1 MRFVKGL
8 LYVCITLIVLV
19 AASVTYITQVLDPND
34 LKPTIAKAAAA
45 QQIDLTIDGPIEWSF
60 YPWLGLS
67 AEQISA
73 SSAHGELTADRL
85 EATVS
90 LLSILADTL
99 VIDRLT
105 AIAPVITGSGQPFP
119 VAPDNTSGQV
129 NAQPPVLVRSIAVT
143 DGLIRGL
150 PNQIELHQLNITLE
164 TLSPDTASRLEFET
178 MIQQDELRVPVELS
192 ADITPTTQFDS
203 LTAQNIELASRSL
216 NASFDGFISFALSGS
231 AAAEGTLSVSEFSPR
246 QWLKSANLPILKTDS
261 LTALDRLRVDT
272 DLKLSED
279 QISLRPLNLTLDQ
292 TTFAGA
298 LDINL
303 RPVSIQLSGQMDQF
317 TVDDYL
323 QSAHTSGGEINT
335 TASPEPLLLPGSY
348 QLEVGRL
355 TIRDIPMNNFQLDVG
370 IQADELTLSRL
381 QTEVFDGT
389 LTASGNHLLVPQI
402 SNLNGTLEGLEINRM
417 PLTDAMKELSGT
429 LSGAFDLRTAGQ
441 TVDVI
446 TPSLTGPVR
455 LNLTN
460 ARLGDLNIA
469 EATCQA
475 LGQTAANATPTE
487 DTASIRLQ
495 FQEGVAQIE
504 SLESQLANLKLNGS
518 GRFSMVSTGLN
529 LQGDILIPN
538 DGQLGLCEAPVEVR
552 GFQLPFQC
560 RGQLNQGDVSCGLDE
575 TRIREFL
582 GQALEERVKKE
593 AERAVQKRLNEALQ
607 DKLNG
612 QAEGL
617 LRDLIGR

>member
-60 YPWLGLS
+60 YPWLGFS

-73 SSAHGELTADRL
+73 SSTQGELTADRL

-178 MIQQDELRVPVELS
+178 MIQQDELRVPVELR

-216 NASFDGFISFALSGS
+216 NASFNGFISFALSGS
-231 AAAEGTLSVSEFSPR
+231 AAAEGSLSVSEFSPR

-261 LTALDRLRVDT
+261 LTALDRLRVNT

-279 QISLRPLNLTLDQ
+279 QISLRPLDFTLDQ
-292 TTFAGA
+292 TNFAGA

-303 RPVSIQLSGQMDQF
+303 RPVSIQLRGQMDQF
-317 TVDDYL
+317 TV
-323 QSAHTSGGEINT
+323 
-335 TASPEPLLLPGSY
+335 
-348 QLEVGRL
+348 
-355 TIRDIPMNNFQLDVG
+355 
-370 IQADELTLSRL
+370 
-381 QTEVFDGT
+381 
-389 LTASGNHLLVPQI
+389 
-402 SNLNGTLEGLEINRM
+402 
-417 PLTDAMKELSGT
+417 
-429 LSGAFDLRTAGQ
+429 
-441 TVDVI
+441 
-446 TPSLTGPVR
+446 
-455 LNLTN
+455 
-460 ARLGDLNIA
+460 
-469 EATCQA
+469 
-475 LGQTAANATPTE
+475 
-487 DTASIRLQ
+487 
-495 FQEGVAQIE
+495 
-504 SLESQLANLKLNGS
+504 
-518 GRFSMVSTGLN
+518 
-529 LQGDILIPN
+529 
-538 DGQLGLCEAPVEVR
+538 
-552 GFQLPFQC
+552 
-560 RGQLNQGDVSCGLDE
+560 
-575 TRIREFL
+575 
-582 GQALEERVKKE
+582 
-593 AERAVQKRLNEALQ
+593 
-607 DKLNG
+607 
-612 QAEGL
+612 
-617 LRDLIGR
+617 